1 MKGNEKEHKVTRLSC
16 LRPGGSILQIWFP
29 GYKKETM
36 ITSYDVKTSFVEG
49 AHEQLEPNDGVNDDD
64 EQY

>member
-1 MKGNEKEHKVTRLSC
+1 MERNIKLLVC
-16 LRPGGSILQIWFP
+16 PVYAPGALFYRFDFP
-29 GYKKETM
+29 GIKETM

-49 AHEQLEPNDGVNDDD
+49 THEQLEPNDGVNDDD